1 EVKMMKL
8 RSINGLIGLI
18 LLTFVLG
25 LFAYIVH
32 RELGGDTT
40 LGVIIGHCA
49 AWVEMLV
56 IYLYRKKPP
65 TEPPKE

>member
-1 EVKMMKL
+1 MKL

-40 LGVIIGHCA
+40 LGVIIGHVA
-49 AWVEMLV
+49 AWAEILIVFLF
-56 IYLYRKKPP
+56 RKAPP
-65 TEPPKE
+65 VAPPKE